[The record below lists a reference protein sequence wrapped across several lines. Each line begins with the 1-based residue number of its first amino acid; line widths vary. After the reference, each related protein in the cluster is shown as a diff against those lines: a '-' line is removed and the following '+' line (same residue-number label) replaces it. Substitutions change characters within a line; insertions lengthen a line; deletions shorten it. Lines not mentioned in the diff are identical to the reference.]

1 MIQLLGKIKWITG
14 HRVTK
19 VIKNRKKLIKINLFH
34 LLLKMGLFVDKV
46 DRDLLS
52 VKLPNKHSHSQYIIK
67 WKVSII
73 LKVLLRIDSIKAF
86 LMPKLLWMLSLRGL
100 CSRNHEGN
108 RLSSLQKVITRAK
121 VVPQFKKSFSLMS
134 NLKMRHLTNTLEI
147 SLQVQVTA
155 LLQRDMKMLMLMYKI
170 LTIQPSST
178 RKIEIL

>member
-1 MIQLLGKIKWITG
+1 MIQLHGKIKWRMG

-19 VIKNRKKLIKINLFH
+19 VIKNRKKLIKINPFH

-52 VKLPNKHSHSQYIIK
+52 VKLPNKHSHSQHIIK
-67 WKVSII
+67 RKVSII
-73 LKVLLRIDSIKAF
+73 LKVLLRIDSIKEF

-100 CSRNHEGN
+100 YLRNHEGN
-108 RLSSLQKVITRAK
+108 RLSSLQKVITRAE
-121 VVPQFKKSFSLMS
+121 VVLQFRKSFSLMS
-134 NLKMRHLTNTLEI
+134 NLKMRLLINTLEI

-155 LLQRDMKMLMLMYKI
+155 LLQRDMKMLMYKI